1 MRRRSRTRRVRLPAA
16 AGTFY
21 PDDVALLKQ
30 DMIALMK
37 RERDQS
43 APEPAAAVLCPHA
56 GWPYAGKLAGR
67 TLAATVVPARVIVV
81 GPNHTGRGA
90 RQALDAHG
98 TWRFPGFDVTLD
110 DDFAA
115 RLLGRARGLVFD
127 PEAHEKEHGVEVL
140 VPLLKQAQPALRLV
154 PIVLGRLDLAGA
166 LALGEALA
174 ETIATDGE
182 PSLLVLSTDLSHEAT
197 DASARAQ
204 DRLAIHELEAV
215 SAAGLYDVVRE
226 KTISMC
232 GAVAAT
238 VGLAACRAL
247 GATAAE
253 LLGYATSSDSPGPAA
268 SQSRVVGYAGL
279 RFAERFTP

>member
-30 DMIALMK
+30 EMIALVK

-43 APEPAAAVLCPHA
+43 SPEPAAAVLCPHA

-67 TLAATVVPARVIVV
+67 TLAATVVPPRVIVI

-115 RLLGRARGLVFD
+115 RLLGRAKGLVFD
-127 PEAHEKEHGVEVL
+127 PEAHEKEHAVEVL

-174 ETIATDGE
+174 ETVATDSE
-182 PSLLVLSTDLSHEAT
+182 PSLLVLSTDLSHEPT

-204 DRLAIHELEAV
+204 DRLAIPELEAV
-215 SAAGLYDVVRE
+215 SPVGLYDVVRE
-226 KTISMC
+226 RTISMC

-253 LLGYATSSDSPGPAA
+253 LLGYATSSDSPGHGAA
-268 SQSRVVGYAGL
+268 ESRVVGYAGL

>member
-1 MRRRSRTRRVRLPAA
+1 VRLPAV

-21 PDDVALLKQ
+21 PEDEALLKQ
-30 DMIALMK
+30 EMIALVK
-37 RERDQS
+37 RERDET

-56 GWPYAGKLAGR
+56 GWPYAGKLAGH
-67 TLAATVVPARVIVV
+67 TLAATVVPPRVIVL

-90 RQALDAHG
+90 RQAVDAHG
-98 TWRFPGFDVTLD
+98 TWRFPGFDVPLD

-115 RLLGRARGLVFD
+115 RLLGRVKGLAFD
-127 PEAHEKEHGVEVL
+127 PEAHEREHAVEVL

-174 ETIATDGE
+174 ETVATDDD
-182 PSLLVLSTDLSHEAT
+182 PSLLVLSSDLSHEAT
-197 DASARAQ
+197 DAAARAQ

-215 SAAGLYDVVRE
+215 SPAGLFDVVRE
-226 KTISMC
+226 KAISMC

-253 LLGYATSSDSPGPAA
+253 LLGYATSSESPSAAPADRA
-268 SQSRVVGYAGL
+268 RVVGYAGL